1 MSDDNFIYNMYNT
14 SRKLGSTEIKTQQVS
29 REKMASR
36 VLGGMKA
43 AGVTSVT
50 VDVNGQDVSVP
61 RTEYVNAL
69 EDQVKQLRQSVR
81 DGDTKIARLTRTL
94 NKMIEELRSVRNELN
109 NKVDLR

>member
-1 MSDDNFIYNMYNT
+1 MSDDNFLFNMYNAF
-14 SRKLGSTEIKTQQVS
+14 KKPSTPAPVS
-29 REKMASR
+29 SSAEREKKASR

-61 RTEYVNAL
+61 RTEYVKVL

-81 DGDTKIARLTRTL
+81 EMENKLSRLVRSH
-94 NKMIEELRSVRNELN
+94 NKVVEELRSVRNELS